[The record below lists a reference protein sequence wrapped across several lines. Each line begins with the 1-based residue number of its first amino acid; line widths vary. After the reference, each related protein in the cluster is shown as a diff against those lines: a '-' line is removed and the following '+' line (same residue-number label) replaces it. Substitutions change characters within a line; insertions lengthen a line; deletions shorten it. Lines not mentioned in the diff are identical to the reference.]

1 VEFDGRRVVTIDL
14 KGHDD
19 SDAGRFWEPA
29 DVSAF
34 LEGPWIVE
42 LNTVYAEI
50 AALQEKR
57 NAQQQEESK
66 KKNLHDLK
74 NNFGL

>member
-1 VEFDGRRVVTIDL
+1 
-14 KGHDD
+14 
-19 SDAGRFWEPA
+19 
-29 DVSAF
+29 VSAF